1 MSARSNPGKT
11 GKQPR
16 GAAKGASGTG
26 TPGARKAQQRRDG
39 AGKRPAGRRPD
50 RQPNGGAGRA
60 RTAGNGPIVFFVAL
74 FIVALGAIQLL
85 STFYTYAIDLSEL
98 NGLKRQEAALVAKK
112 QELEND
118 IARWDDKA
126 YVAAQAR
133 ERLGFVF
140 PGEQVVRVNHPEAVT
155 GDQAD
160 ADDADGNTTDTGKKT
175 LPWYS
180 ELAYS
185 FEQADTRDDEPAD
198 GASAQGGADGGASG
212 ETSADESA
220 DGAADGSA
228 EGTDETDQNS
238 QNTEDQQQ

>member
-1 MSARSNPGKT
+1 MSTRSNPGKT
-11 GKQPR
+11 GQPSR
-16 GAAKGASGTG
+16 SASKGASKGVPGTAS
-26 TPGARKAQQRRDG
+26 GARQSARRGG
-39 AGKRPAGRRPD
+39 AGSRPAGRRPE
-50 RQPNGGAGRA
+50 RQTSGQAGRA
-60 RTAGNGPIVFFVAL
+60 RAAGNGPIVFFVAL

-98 NGLKRQEAALVAKK
+98 NGLKRQEATLVARK
-112 QELEND
+112 QELEDD
-118 IARWDDKA
+118 IARWDDEA

-155 GDQAD
+155 GAQSDGD
-160 ADDADGNTTDTGKKT
+160 SADGNTTDDGKKT

-185 FEQADTRDDEPAD
+185 FEQADTRDDETADGTAGDTSTDGTAD
-198 GASAQGGADGGASG
+198 GATDG
-212 ETSADESA
+212 
-220 DGAADGSA
+220 
-228 EGTDETDQNS
+228 TDQNS